1 MWRVPNDASLRIEAS
16 IRRELMSSRMRFTS
30 RVVSSPSGAGAC
42 LPPPVARSGASAT
55 TAAAVSSPAHANAS
69 IAARR
74 RFMNAPPSGEPPP
87 AIALGDPYPLTLAIT
102 PSALPSRLTAMAFDL
117 VIDIEN
123 TPGAL
128 AKVAAAISDAGVN
141 IAAATC
147 IGPGERAELHILV
160 PHAEAAKHSLAISH
174 LAVNREREVVVIDV
188 EDRPGVLADLTRRI
202 AAAGVDLD
210 LVYVATRNRVVFGA
224 PDLNALKAALGA

>member
-1 MWRVPNDASLRIEAS
+1 
-16 IRRELMSSRMRFTS
+16 MS
-30 RVVSSPSGAGAC
+30 
-42 LPPPVARSGASAT
+42 
-55 TAAAVSSPAHANAS
+55 
-69 IAARR
+69 
-74 RFMNAPPSGEPPP
+74 
-87 AIALGDPYPLTLAIT
+87 
-102 PSALPSRLTAMAFDL
+102 FDL

-128 AKVAAAISDAGVN
+128 AQVAAAISDAGVN

-147 IGPGERAELHILV
+147 IGAGDRAELHVLV

-174 LAVNREREVVVIDV
+174 LAFTREREVVVVDV

-202 AAAGVDLD
+202 AKAGVDLD

-224 PDLNALKAALGA
+224 SDLAALRAALGAG